1 MCAGGA
7 AEGAPYDFVPRPEQ
21 YEGSNLH
28 AFMRAR
34 GIGSL
39 GELRARAAAD
49 PAWYWGA
56 VADDVGVAWS
66 RPYDAVLDAR
76 GGAPWPRWFAGGAT
90 NIVTSSLDRHAA
102 ESPGAPA
109 YRLESEEGGA
119 GGVVTYGGLKEE
131 VDAVAAALS
140 APPLSVKGGDTVAV
154 CMPAVKEAVVA
165 MLAAARIGAVQTA
178 IFSGYGPGAVGQRVR
193 ACGARAL
200 FVSDGYRRGGRDVSQ
215 AAAVRRCSA
224 AGGEGGTVPP
234 ERIVVAEYGGVDGR
248 PAGSPSYAEV
258 AGAGRDLA
266 GGGEGAVQVD
276 SSHPLFALYTSGTTG
291 RPKGAVHT
299 HGAFSAF
306 AGHQAAYLLDLRAG
320 ETLFWPADIGWITG
334 LVWNVYGL
342 LMTGACAVL
351 YDGAIDRPGPG
362 RFWEIARRHGATV
375 LGTSPTAVRMMRAHM
390 GGGGGGGGGG
400 GKPLAPPGARMI
412 ATTGEPIDEASWRW
426 LFERGGGGRIPVAN
440 LAGGTEA
447 GGALLSV
454 LPGMPLR
461 ACTVGAPCPGV
472 DADSLGEDGRPAT
485 GRRGYLVVRGPW
497 PGMTAGLL
505 GDREGYLEAYWSR
518 FGGSVWFH
526 GDYVERAAD
535 GLWYMRGRADDV
547 VNIAGHR
554 IGTAEVEQAA
564 ASHPAVAEAA
574 AVAVPDALRGEAV
587 AVFVVPGGGMAAGAA
602 GAGAAGRIAEMV
614 GRIAA
619 PRAVVEVPALP
630 RTHTGKTV
638 RRALR
643 ARLLGEDA
651 GDLSTLENPEALE
664 GIGPSLLGR
673 GRRAGRAGPVR
684 S

>member
-1 MCAGGA
+1 MAGSA
-7 AEGAPYDFVPRPEQ
+7 AAAGTGDRGRDAPYDYVPRPGQ
-21 YEGSNLH
+21 YEGSNVH
-28 AFMRAR
+28 AFMRAH

-39 GELRARAAAD
+39 DGLRARAAAD
-49 PAWYWGA
+49 PEWYWGA
-56 VADDVGVAWS
+56 VAVDVGIRWS
-66 RPYDAVLDAR
+66 RPYERVLDAS
-76 GGAPWPRWFAGGAT
+76 GGSAWPRWFPGGRT
-90 NIVTSSLDRHAA
+90 NIVTSSLDRFAA

-109 YRLESEEGGA
+109 YRPESEEGGA
-119 GGVVTYGGLKEE
+119 GEVVTYGGLKEE

-140 APPLSVKGGDTVAV
+140 APPLSVGAGDAVAV

-165 MLAAARIGAVQTA
+165 ILAAARIGAVQAT
-178 IFSGYGPGAVGQRVR
+178 IFSGYGPGAVLQRVR
-193 ACGARAL
+193 GCGARAL

-215 AAAVRRCSA
+215 AAAARRCSSA
-224 AGGEGGTVPP
+224 CGEGGTIPP
-234 ERIVVAEYGGVDGR
+234 ERIVVAEYGGTDRRAG
-248 PAGSPSYAEV
+248 GSPSYADV
-258 AGAGRDLA
+258 AGAGRDLIA
-266 GGGEGAVQVD
+266 GGVGRQEAVQVD

-342 LMTGACAVL
+342 LLTGAAAVL

-362 RFWEIARRHGATV
+362 RFWEIARRHDATV
-375 LGTSPTAVRMMRAHM
+375 LGTSPTAVRMMRASGELDGE
-390 GGGGGGGGGG
+390 GGA
-400 GKPLAPPGARMI
+400 LAPPRARMI

-426 LFERGGGGRIPVAN
+426 LFERGGGRRIPIAN

-461 ACTVGAPCPGV
+461 ACTVGAPCPGI
-472 DADSLGEDGRPAT
+472 DADSLGEDGGSAT
-485 GRRGYLVVRGPW
+485 GERGYLVVRGPW

-505 GDREGYLEAYWSR
+505 GDRDGYVRAYWSR

-547 VNIAGHR
+547 VNVSGHR
-554 IGTAEVEQAA
+554 LGTAEMEQAA
-564 ASHPAVAEAA
+564 ASHADVAEAA
-574 AVAVPDALRGEAV
+574 AVAVPDQTRGEAV
-587 AVFVVPGGGMAAGAA
+587 VVFVVPRRGAARGAAAAGA
-602 GAGAAGRIAEMV
+602 RRRVEDEI

-619 PRAVVEVPALP
+619 PRAVVEMPGLP
-630 RTHTGKTV
+630 RTHTGKIV

-651 GDLSTLENPEALE
+651 GDLSTVENPGVLDAVPR
-664 GIGPSLLGR
+664 GAVGGPCPG
-673 GRRAGRAGPVR
+673 
-684 S
+684 

>member
-1 MCAGGA
+1 MAGSAAAGG
-7 AEGAPYDFVPRPEQ
+7 GGRDAPYDYTPRPEQ
-21 YEGSNLH
+21 YEGSNVH
-28 AFMRAR
+28 AFMRAH

-39 GELRARAAAD
+39 DGLRARAAAD
-49 PAWYWGA
+49 PEWYWGA
-56 VADDVGVAWS
+56 VAGDVGIRWS
-66 RPYDAVLDAR
+66 RPYERVLDAS
-76 GGAPWPRWFAGGAT
+76 GGMPWPRWFPGGRT
-90 NIVTSSLDRHAA
+90 NIVTSSLDRFAA
-102 ESPGAPA
+102 ETPDAPA

-119 GGVVTYGGLKEE
+119 GEVVTYGGLKEE

-140 APPLSVKGGDTVAV
+140 APPLSVGRGDAVAV
-154 CMPAVKEAVVA
+154 CMPAIREAVVVI
-165 MLAAARIGAVQTA
+165 LAAARVGAVQAT
-178 IFSGYGPGAVGQRVR
+178 IFSGYGPGAVLQRVR
-193 ACGARAL
+193 GCGARAL

-215 AAAVRRCSA
+215 AEAARRCSSA
-224 AGGEGGTVPP
+224 HGEGGTIPP
-234 ERIVVAEYGGVDGR
+234 ERIVVAGYGGTDRR
-248 PAGSPSYAEV
+248 PGGSPSYADV
-258 AGAGRDLA
+258 AGAGRDLVA
-266 GGGEGAVQVD
+266 GGGGRQEAAQVD

-342 LMTGACAVL
+342 LLTGAAAVL

-362 RFWEIARRHGATV
+362 RFWEIAGRHDATV
-375 LGTSPTAVRMMRAHM
+375 LGTSPTAVRMMRAS
-390 GGGGGGGGGG
+390 GELDGEGRA
-400 GKPLAPPGARMI
+400 LAPPRARMI

-426 LFERGGGGRIPVAN
+426 LFERGGGRRIPVAN

-461 ACTVGAPCPGV
+461 ACTVGAPCPGI
-472 DADSLGEDGRPAT
+472 DADSLGEDGSPAT
-485 GRRGYLVVRGPW
+485 GERGYLVVRGPW

-505 GDREGYLEAYWSR
+505 GDRDGYIRAYWSR

-547 VNIAGHR
+547 VNVSGHR
-554 IGTAEVEQAA
+554 LGTAEIEQAA
-564 ASHPAVAEAA
+564 ASHMDVAEAA
-574 AVAVPDALRGEAV
+574 AVAVPDPTRGEAV
-587 AVFVVPGGGMAAGAA
+587 VVFVVPRRGAAGGAAAAGA
-602 GAGAAGRIAEMV
+602 RQCVEDEI

-619 PRAVVEVPALP
+619 PRAVVELPGLP
-630 RTHTGKTV
+630 RTHTGKIV

-643 ARLLGEDA
+643 ARLVGEDA
-651 GDLSTLENPEALE
+651 GDLSTVENPGVLDAV
-664 GIGPSLLGR
+664 PR
-673 GRRAGRAGPVR
+673 NMACAGT
-684 S
+684 